1 MSSQD
6 SEQPK
11 PYPVGP
17 GEASPAASKESLQQ
31 AHSLKVERGDD
42 AQPLALEP
50 EAPPEKNTPRGEA
63 ESSAGQTESSVKALD
78 TCPNCGASMAATD
91 TLLCLRCGFDLK
103 TLKVIKTVTGEAAK
117 VEQDEQDEQEDE
129 EAPPISAPGRGELWL
144 PGAVAIASLLILSI
158 GYLSAARGLFTDADA
173 IGVGWR
179 LMGLLNVAASTAVL
193 TFAGLGGLF
202 VVATILQRPLGD
214 VKLAA
219 ARMLGIVAAIAL
231 LRFVNVEIAAWE
243 WTFELASQA
252 VAFIGLAMAMFRL
265 SVRDAATVLGVTVL
279 AVVGLLMVSKL
290 VLWAVLP
297 FG

>member
-31 AHSLKVERGDD
+31 AHSLKVDRPED

-117 VEQDEQDEQEDE
+117 VEQLEQEDE
-129 EAPPISAPGRGELWL
+129 EAPPISA
-144 PGAVAIASLLILSI
+144 
-158 GYLSAARGLFTDADA
+158 
-173 IGVGWR
+173 
-179 LMGLLNVAASTAVL
+179 
-193 TFAGLGGLF
+193 
-202 VVATILQRPLGD
+202 
-214 VKLAA
+214 
-219 ARMLGIVAAIAL
+219 
-231 LRFVNVEIAAWE
+231 
-243 WTFELASQA
+243 
-252 VAFIGLAMAMFRL
+252 
-265 SVRDAATVLGVTVL
+265 
-279 AVVGLLMVSKL
+279 
-290 VLWAVLP
+290 
-297 FG
+297 

>member
-11 PYPVGP
+11 PYQVDPK
-17 GEASPAASKESLQQ
+17 EARPAASQDSLQQ
-31 AHSLKVERGDD
+31 AHSVKVDRGDD

-50 EAPPEKNTPRGEA
+50 EAPPEKNTPTGDA

-78 TCPNCGASMAATD
+78 TCPNCGASMAGSD

-103 TLKVIKTVTGEAAK
+103 TLKVIKTVTGETAK
-117 VEQDEQDEQEDE
+117 VEQDEQEDE

-158 GYLSAARGLFTDADA
+158 GYLSAAGGLFADGEE
-173 IGVGWR
+173 ISVGERLVGV
-179 LMGLLNVAASTAVL
+179 LKLLVGTAVL
-193 TFAGLGGLF
+193 SLSGLGGLF
-202 VVATILQRPLGD
+202 VMATILQRPLGD

-219 ARMLGIVAAIAL
+219 VRMLGIVAAIAL
-231 LRFVNVEIAAWE
+231 LRFMNVESAAWE
-243 WTFELASQA
+243 RTFEFVSQA

-265 SVRDAATVLGVTVL
+265 GVRDAATVLGVTVL
-279 AVVGLLMVSKL
+279 AVVGLLMVSQL
-290 VLWAVLP
+290 VLWAVVA
-297 FG
+297 